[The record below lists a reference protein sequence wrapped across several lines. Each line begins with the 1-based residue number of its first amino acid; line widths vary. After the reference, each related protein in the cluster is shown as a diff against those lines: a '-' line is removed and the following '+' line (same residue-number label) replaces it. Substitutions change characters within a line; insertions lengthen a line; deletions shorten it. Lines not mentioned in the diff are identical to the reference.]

1 MWEEVAEDQK
11 LKKEEARSQ
20 ARKGKRFSR
29 GQYWQ
34 RGGRLGKGELGA
46 CPRPRG
52 GCREQLAAL
61 GALRRCCGP
70 LS

>member
-46 CPRPRG
+46 CPRP
-52 GCREQLAAL
+52 
-61 GALRRCCGP
+61 
-70 LS
+70 